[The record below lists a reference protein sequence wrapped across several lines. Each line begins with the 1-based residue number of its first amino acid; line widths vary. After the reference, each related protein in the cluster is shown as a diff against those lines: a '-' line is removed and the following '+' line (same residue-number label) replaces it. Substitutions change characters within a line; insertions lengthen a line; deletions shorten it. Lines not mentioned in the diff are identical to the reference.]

1 MARITNSMLTS
12 NYLNNISKN
21 LSYIQKM
28 QTQLSTGKEISKPS
42 DDPYKTSRIIKMY
55 SDISNNEQYND
66 NITDVNNLLDM
77 TDTSLT
83 QMSNLFSRV
92 RELLVSAGNAA
103 YGSEQRESIQDELKE
118 KVNEF
123 AQMLNTNF
131 DGKYVFGG
139 SKVDSKPVTVV
150 DGKIQYADSNG
161 NEIAAYRD
169 TVTGEITS
177 TKTDNSEVVDLRD
190 NAIREEVENEL
201 SDLKNIED
209 SGVDLT
215 DEQLA
220 RKKELEGIKE
230 GIIQIKQIDSDMKV
244 EISQGVTINYN
255 KTASEI
261 LEFTDPDDQAKTI
274 NVCDLLNDIINNL
287 GEDGDESKLT
297 GENLADLDKAI
308 SNILKKSSEIGAMQ
322 NRMESAK
329 TQNETENYNL
339 TDILSNVEDIDFTEK
354 MIEFSTLLTV
364 YTASLQISSK
374 ILPQTI
380 MDYL

>member
-55 SDISNNEQYND
+55 ADISNNEQYND
-66 NITDVNNLLDM
+66 NITDVNNLLDI

-169 TVTGEITS
+169 TVTGKITS
-177 TKTDNSEVVDLRD
+177 TKTDTSEAIDLRD
-190 NAIREEVENEL
+190 DAIREEVENEL

-230 GIIQIKQIDSDMKV
+230 GIIQIKQIDADMKV

-261 LEFTDPDDQAKTI
+261 LEFTDPDDPTKTI

-364 YTASLQISSK
+364 YTASLQISSN

>member
-1 MARITNSMLTS
+1 M
-12 NYLNNISKN
+12 
-21 LSYIQKM
+21 
-28 QTQLSTGKEISKPS
+28 
-42 DDPYKTSRIIKMY
+42 
-55 SDISNNEQYND
+55 
-66 NITDVNNLLDM
+66 
-77 TDTSLT
+77 
-83 QMSNLFSRV
+83 
-92 RELLVSAGNAA
+92 
-103 YGSEQRESIQDELKE
+103 
-118 KVNEF
+118 
-123 AQMLNTNF
+123 
-131 DGKYVFGG
+131 
-139 SKVDSKPVTVV
+139 
-150 DGKIQYADSNG
+150 
-161 NEIAAYRD
+161 
-169 TVTGEITS
+169 
-177 TKTDNSEVVDLRD
+177 RD